1 MVFRARLRKLEF
13 ETKSGKFL
21 SADEVK
27 VKWYTLTRQIRDK
40 ALAMPAKLAPQL
52 AALSDV
58 AEIRDLLD
66 AEITAF
72 LRGLQQEIRYQR
84 H

>member
-27 VKWYTLTRQIRDK
+27 VKWYTLVRQIRDK
-40 ALAMPAKLAPQL
+40 
-52 AALSDV
+52 
-58 AEIRDLLD
+58 
-66 AEITAF
+66 
-72 LRGLQQEIRYQR
+72 
-84 H
+84 